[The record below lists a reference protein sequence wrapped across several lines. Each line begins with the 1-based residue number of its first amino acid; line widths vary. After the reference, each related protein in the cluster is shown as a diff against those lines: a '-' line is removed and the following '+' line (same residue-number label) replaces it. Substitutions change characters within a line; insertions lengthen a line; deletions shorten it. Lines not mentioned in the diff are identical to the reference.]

1 VLNKKEHE
9 VKAGRMDINKRQFR
23 KMFPNLAREVE
34 GEKGKV
40 RIASVRSDSEA
51 GETPASRQFD
61 GYDPDVVDFLRR
73 CDNEDQ
79 AEEIINYLESKKE
92 VSREHANRLRK
103 QLRQK
108 GVRSFGPKKENDYYL
123 RQAGF

>member
-1 VLNKKEHE
+1 LNKKEHE

-51 GETPASRQFD
+51 GETAASRQFD

-73 CDNEDQ
+73 CENEDQ